1 MNRFNRA
8 SIAVL
13 FKKEDCKPCKVAQ
26 KNLQE
31 VLLENK
37 HLTDYIRVLDIKN
50 HTALRGVYC
59 LEKFPTL
66 LLLSKHG
73 QEIKRTVGGRNLT
86 KELFFTV
93 LDEVRK
99 GRSYDLSS

>member
-1 MNRFNRA
+1 MNRFNKA
-8 SIAVL
+8 NIAVL
-13 FKKEDCKPCKVAQ
+13 FKKEGCKPCQLAQ

-31 VLLENK
+31 VLLKNK
-37 HLTDYIRVLDIKN
+37 HLEEYIRVLDIKN

-66 LLLSKHG
+66 ILLNRNG

-86 KELFFTV
+86 KELLYTV
-93 LDEVRK
+93 LVEVKK
-99 GRSYDLSS
+99 GRSYDLSD

>member
-1 MNRFNRA
+1 MN
-8 SIAVL
+8 S
-13 FKKEDCKPCKVAQ
+13 FK
-26 KNLQE
+26 
-31 VLLENK
+31 ENISQLISRK
-37 HLTDYIRVLDIKN
+37 DELWRVLDIKN

-66 LLLSKHG
+66 LLLSNHG